1 MGFDR
6 TLSSIQTTMWR
17 WQVLEGGSRTTFAGA
32 HVVQGEGGYGF
43 DRTLTSIQTTMWR
56 WLVFPSQVALGQI
69 GALKIQKELDHAA
82 PRPPAGPCSGLSWAA
97 AGPPEPSRCAVR
109 PVVGGAAAALP
120 TDAAQQR
127 PAFPLL
133 SGAGQSADVPR

>member
-17 WQVLEGGSRTTFAGA
+17 WRVLEGGSRTTFAGA

-97 AGPPEPSRCAVR
+97 AGPPEPNRCAVR

-127 PAFPLL
+127 AAFPLL